1 MCSSDLDVVCIV
13 VATNEIDHRYGPP
26 SGSGSVAADD
36 TVAWITAHDTG
47 SLWRLPLH

>member
-1 MCSSDLDVVCIV
+1 